1 MANGLKYLIALATAF
16 ALMLA
21 IRTLVVSIHSIN
33 GNGLAPLYADGDQLL
48 INRCSYGLRIGG
60 AGVLP
65 YGRLM
70 RKPVQRGDIVV
81 FTIPTSAPG
90 GSPAAPPAS
99 AASTS
104 YGPSSTQSVPGGFP
118 AGLPDGLYI
127 ARCAGIPGDTLRTN
141 HGLLCVP
148 GLINCAKDDYY
159 WLEAV
164 NNKNP
169 VDSRHLGFIPECC
182 IIGRVVGVLYNR
194 HNLRLQ

>member
-70 RKPVQRGDIVV
+70 RKPVQRGDIVL
-81 FTIPTSAPG
+81 FTV
-90 GSPAAPPAS
+90 
-99 AASTS
+99 
-104 YGPSSTQSVPGGFP
+104 PSSAPGGFP
-118 AGLPDGLYI
+118 AGLPAGLYI
-127 ARCAGIPGDTLRTN
+127 ARCAAIPGDTLRTN

>member
-1 MANGLKYLIALATAF
+1 MTNGLKYLIAFATAF

-21 IRTLVVSIHSIN
+21 IRTLVVSIHGVR
-33 GNGLAPLYADGDQLL
+33 GNGLAPLCADGDQLL
-48 INRCSYGLRIGG
+48 VNRCSYGLRIGG
-60 AGVLP
+60 GGLLP

-70 RKPVQRGDIVV
+70 RKPVQRGDIVL
-81 FTIPTSAPG
+81 FT
-90 GSPAAPPAS
+90 APPSTPSAS
-99 AASTS
+99 SASS
-104 YGPSSTQSVPGGFP
+104 PSSVPGGFA

-127 ARCAGIPGDTLRTN
+127 ARCAAIPGDTIRTN

-164 NNKNP
+164 NTKNP